1 MGFLKRRK
9 QEKQAREGVLG
20 ELDRYTE
27 LANRA
32 SATAGVDVASIIG
45 AGEQAM
51 ADGSLQQMAAYSAR
65 VARVAQAGVEMPAVI
80 QAVELGAPSPLQG
93 GIPAQLHLT
102 VEPHGGAPYDVTTDQ
117 VMHESMASALAPGQ
131 RVTVKVD
138 PSDPQA
144 LIVWSTEAAPVAGV
158 DERLAKLEELRDAGV
173 LTDAE
178 FEAQKD
184 KPQGG

>member
-9 QEKQAREGVLG
+9 QEKQARNEALG
-20 ELDRYTE
+20 EFGRYAD
-27 LANRA
+27 LASRA
-32 SATAGVDVASIIG
+32 SAPAGHDLASVIG

-51 ADGSLQQMAAYSAR
+51 ANGSLQQMAAYSAR
-65 VARVAQAGVEMPAVI
+65 VARVAQAGVETPAVI
-80 QAVELGAPSPLQG
+80 QAVELGAASPVQAG
-93 GIPAQLHLT
+93 VPAQLQLT

-117 VMHESMASALAPGQ
+117 FLHESMASALAPGQ

-144 LIVWSTEAAPVAGV
+144 LIVWSTEPAPVAGL

-184 KPQGG
+184 KLRGG